1 VPSNPPKPRDP
12 PTHAGAGIS
21 WLYPLVDGAPPIGWE
36 TAIAY
41 LVLPVLVV
49 ASQYVSSAIITP
61 PMDPEDPNT
70 KTQKA
75 II

>member
-1 VPSNPPKPRDP
+1 M
-12 PTHAGAGIS
+12 S

-36 TAIAY
+36 AAIAY
-41 LVLPVLVV
+41 LILPVLVV
-49 ASQYVSSAIITP
+49 LSQYVSSAIITP

-75 II
+75 ILA